1 MTEGAGKI
9 IYALVAKGVKPLSG
23 YSNFKGTFDQLCINY
38 LKNIGPD
45 TSAAVKLESDYII
58 YYINENNITYL
69 LMTDVI
75 YPKDA
80 AIGCLQSIK
89 REFESMYPGR
99 SFDSEQNFGLD
110 EEFKVKLRMK
120 FDYFNANQDVSDE
133 KIGQLKDQMCKMKDE
148 VLNASGLLNNRGE
161 KLKVLEDSAD
171 RLSNASSNF
180 YKQSKRVRRAEL
192 MKKIKLYGGITLA
205 ALIIIYIIIGITC
218 GFAFQCARSS

>member
-1 MTEGAGKI
+1 MTESPKI

-45 TSAAVKLESDYII
+45 SSAAIKLDSDYII
-58 YYINENNITYL
+58 YYINDTNITYL
-69 LMTDVI
+69 LMTEVN
-75 YPKDA
+75 YPKEA
-80 AIGCLQSIK
+80 AIGCLESIK
-89 REFESMYPGR
+89 KEFQSMYPGR

-110 EEFKVKLRMK
+110 EEFQVKLRMK

-133 KIGQLKDQMCKMKDE
+133 RIGRLKDEMCKMKDE

-192 MKKIKLYGGITLA
+192 MKKIKLYGGIA
-205 ALIIIYIIIGITC
+205 VAVIVIILIIIICIC
-218 GFAFQCARSS
+218 GFDFNCKD